1 MEAKDT
7 VMKEDGKRGC
17 VFTDKG
23 GYRTPWSITDHT
35 AKAQAELSFK
45 AGIREV
51 VDWIQQ
57 THQYIGFCHPD
68 AFANWIQIEMGIWQA
83 KLKEWGINP

>member
-1 MEAKDT
+1 MKAKDT

-23 GYRTPWSITDHT
+23 GYRTPWSITGHT

-51 VDWIQQ
+51 VDWIESVRPVRKLPEGNMEHYAVSMEQ
-57 THQYIGFCHPD
+57 
-68 AFANWIQIEMGIWQA
+68 WQA